1 MEAGRGNVAEGF
13 AGKILTW
20 LGTYLISF
28 IGIVH
33 LLLSG
38 EQFGY
43 AAYLGLLFL
52 ANFGASAV
60 AALGILWTGKRWA
73 WLLGIVVAGGSLA
86 VFLASRLFGLPD
98 VPELEGQWFNLPAW
112 IAVALELAFLATV
125 PLALTRRGEDLVETE
140 QARIDREKLP
150 PARQETP
157 EHFGLLEDEMREIRN
172 HMAPDVSDLRAHLEP
187 RKVGDRAKENVRA
200 RVGDFLRRIRGR
212 GRR

>member
-20 LGTYLISF
+20 LGTYLIF
-28 IGIVH
+28 FVGIIH

-52 ANFGASAV
+52 ANFVAAAG

-73 WLLGIVVAGGSLA
+73 WLLGVVVAGGSLV
-86 VFLASRLFGLPD
+86 VFLASRLLGLPG

-112 IAVALELAFLATV
+112 TAVALELAFLSVV
-125 PLALTRRGEDLVETE
+125 PLALTQRGGDLVETE
-140 QARIDREKLP
+140 QARIDREKVP
-150 PARQETP
+150 PDTQETP
-157 EHFGLLEDEMREIRN
+157 AHFKLIEEEMRGIRN
-172 HMAPDVSDLRAHLEP
+172 RMALDVRDLRAHLRP
-187 RKVGDRAKENVRA
+187 RNLEERA
-200 RVGDFLRRIRGR
+200 RRSARTRLRGLLRGIRGR
-212 GRR
+212 